1 MPASAI
7 DYFAAEKN
15 EAALFMLIGVAA
27 IALSIYLCISGNAYR
42 TIAFPL
48 VAIALIQLVV
58 GGSVFFRT
66 DGQVDAL
73 TQEYEASV
81 AAYTEAEI
89 ERMEPVMNNFQIYKS
104 IEIVLLLSGIIL
116 SFLFRQNMT
125 WYAIAIGLIA
135 QSAIMLILDLFAE
148 KRGDMYLE
156 FLRQLGS
163 GVSGA

>member
-1 MPASAI
+1 MPASVL

-15 EAALFMLIGVAA
+15 EAALFMAIGVAA
-27 IALSIYLCISGNAYR
+27 IGLSIYLYLSENAYR

-48 VAIALIQLVV
+48 VAIAVIQLLV

-66 DGQVDAL
+66 DDQVDAL
-73 TQEYEASV
+73 AQEYEASV

-89 ERMEPVMNNFQIYKS
+89 ARMEPVMKNFQIYKS

-116 SFLFRQNMT
+116 SFLFRHNMT
-125 WYAIAIGLIA
+125 WYAISIGLIA
-135 QSAIMLILDLFAE
+135 QSAIMLVLDLFAE
-148 KRGDMYLE
+148 RRGDLYLE
-156 FLRQLGS
+156 FLRQLSS